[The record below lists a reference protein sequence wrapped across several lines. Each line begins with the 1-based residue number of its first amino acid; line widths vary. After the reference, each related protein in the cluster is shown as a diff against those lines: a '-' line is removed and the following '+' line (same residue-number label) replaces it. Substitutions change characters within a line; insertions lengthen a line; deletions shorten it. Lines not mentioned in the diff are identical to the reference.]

1 MKSFNDF
8 LCEARTKAG
17 LEAEKKGLIHTGKG
31 YYADAKGNIV
41 AKAEGGARLVPLTPE
56 EKQKLQSGS
65 PLTTPPMPQG
75 QMPAGGQTPGQQQQ
89 VQQEPPKEE
98 TPKDQKKDGEEEPM
112 VPRNEGGGSVV
123 ITFGRFNPP
132 HIGHLKLIDRV
143 ADEAYKDG
151 SDYMIY
157 PSQSQDPKK
166 NPLDFQ
172 TKTNVMQTMFPHHAG
187 NIVSDPSGGR
197 NIFDVLKGLHAQGYD
212 NVKIVVGDDRVKEFT
227 NMTGKY
233 NGKTYNFGKLDVV
246 SAGERDPESEDVEGM
261 SASKMRKAAQDNDYD
276 SFKKG
281 LPKDVKSADA
291 KSIYMQVRRSM
302 NLEEDLYQIAPK
314 LDQQSLRE
322 EYFQEN
328 IFNLGDI
335 VESLST
341 GVVGKIIFRGSNYVI
356 LVDEEGRSFRTWLDN
371 ITEKVIWEIGT
382 DVYRAAV
389 QKLTPGQ
396 PVVSYAHKTPSSINS
411 SKKKSKNGT
420 I

>member
-1 MKSFNDF
+1 MKSLKDF
-8 LCEARTKAG
+8 LGESRTKAG

-41 AKAEGGARLVPLTPE
+41 AKAEGGSRLIPLSPE
-56 EKQKLQSGS
+56 EKQRLKSGE
-65 PLTTPPMPQG
+65 PLTTPPMTAG
-75 QMPAGGQTPGQQQQ
+75 QMPAGGQQSPAQQQ
-89 VQQEPPKEE
+89 VQQEPQKE
-98 TPKDQKKDGEEEPM
+98 TPKDEKTSEEEPM

-132 HIGHLKLIDRV
+132 HTGHLKLLDKV

-166 NPLDFQ
+166 NPLDFG
-172 TKTNVMQTMFPHHAG
+172 TKTNVMQTMFPHHAS
-187 NIVSDPSGGR
+187 NIVNDPSGGR

-227 NMTGKY
+227 NITGKY
-233 NGKTYNFGKLDVV
+233 NGKTYNFGKLDIV
-246 SAGERDPESEDVEGM
+246 SAGERDPDSEDVEGM

-281 LPKDVKSADA
+281 LPTDVKSADA
-291 KSIYMQVRRSM
+291 KAIYMQVRRSM
-302 NLEEDLYQIAPK
+302 NLEEELYQIAPK
-314 LDQQSLRE
+314 LDQRSLRE
-322 EYFQEN
+322 EYYQEN
-328 IFNLGDI
+328 IFSVGDL

-341 GVVGKIIFRGSNYVI
+341 GIVGNIIFRGSNYVI
-356 LVDEEGRSFRTWLDN
+356 ILDEEGRTFRTWLDN
-371 ITEKVIWEIGT
+371 ITEKVHWEVGT
-382 DVYRAAV
+382 DIYRIAV

-396 PVVSYAHKTPSSINS
+396 PVVSYAHKDPSTLNSI
-411 SKKKSKNGT
+411 KKKSKNGT

>member
-8 LCEARTKAG
+8 LGEARTKAG
-17 LEAEKKGLIHTGKG
+17 LEAEKKGLVHTGKG

-41 AKAEGGARLVPLTPE
+41 AKAEGGARLVPLSPD
-56 EKQKLQSGS
+56 EKQRLKSGE
-65 PLTTPPMPQG
+65 PLTTPPMPQQAG
-75 QMPAGGQTPGQQQQ
+75 QMPAGGQMPAQQQ
-89 VQQEPPKEE
+89 VQQEPQKE
-98 TPKDQKKDGEEEPM
+98 TPKDEKTSEEEPM

-132 HIGHLKLIDRV
+132 HVGHLKLIDRV

-187 NIVSDPSGGR
+187 NIVNDPSGGR

-227 NMTGKY
+227 NITGKY

-246 SAGERDPESEDVEGM
+246 SAGERDPDSEDVEGM
-261 SASKMRKAAQDNDYD
+261 SASKMRKAAQSNDYD
-276 SFKKG
+276 AFKKG

-291 KSIYMQVRRSM
+291 KAIYMQVRRSM
-302 NLEEDLYQIAPK
+302 NLEEELYQIAPK
-314 LDQQSLRE
+314 LDPQSLRE
-322 EYFQEN
+322 EYFQER
-328 IFNLGDI
+328 IFNVGDL
-335 VESLST
+335 VESLTT
-341 GVVGKIIFRGSNYVI
+341 GVVGNIIFRGSNYVI
-356 LVDEEGRSFRTWLDN
+356 ILDEEGRTFRTWLDN
-371 ITEKVIWEIGT
+371 ITEKVHWEVGT
-382 DVYRAAV
+382 DVYRIAV

-396 PVVSYAHKTPSSINS
+396 PVVSYAHKDPSTLNS

>member
-1 MKSFNDF
+1 MKSLKDF
-8 LCEARTKAG
+8 LGEARTKAG
-17 LEAEKKGLIHTGKG
+17 LEAQKKGLLHTGKG

-41 AKAEGGARLVPLTPE
+41 AKAEGGTRLIPLSPE
-56 EKQKLQSGS
+56 EKQKLKTGE
-65 PLTTPPMPQG
+65 PLSTPPMPQG
-75 QMPAGGQTPGQQQQ
+75 AAGQMQQQQQQ

-98 TPKDQKKDGEEEPM
+98 KPKDQKKDGEEEPM

-132 HIGHLKLIDRV
+132 HTGHLKLLDKV

-172 TKTNVMQTMFPHHAG
+172 SKTNVMQTMFPHHAG

-227 NMTGKY
+227 NITGKY
-233 NGKTYNFGKLDVV
+233 NGKTYNFGKLDIV
-246 SAGERDPESEDVEGM
+246 SAGERDPDSEDVEGM

-276 SFKKG
+276 AFKKG

-328 IFNLGDI
+328 IFNLGEI

-356 LVDEEGRSFRTWLDN
+356 LVDEDGRTFRTWLDN

-382 DVYRAAV
+382 DIYRAAV

-396 PVVSYAHKTPSSINS
+396 PVVSYAHKDPASINS
-411 SKKKSKNGT
+411 SKKKSKHGT

>member
-1 MKSFNDF
+1 MKSLKDF
-8 LCEARTKAG
+8 FSEARTKAG
-17 LEAEKKGLIHTGKG
+17 LEAQKKGLVHTGKG

-41 AKAEGGARLVPLTPE
+41 AKAEGGTRLVPLSPQ
-56 EKQKLQSGS
+56 EKQKLKTGE
-65 PLTTPPMPQG
+65 PLTTPPMPQDGQQPAG
-75 QMPAGGQTPGQQQQ
+75 QMPAQQ
-89 VQQEPPKEE
+89 VQQEPPKEQ
-98 TPKDQKKDGEEEPM
+98 PKDEKSSEEEPM

-132 HIGHLKLIDRV
+132 HVGHLKLMDRV

-227 NMTGKY
+227 NITGKY
-233 NGKTYNFGKLDVV
+233 NGKTYNFGKLDIV
-246 SAGERDPESEDVEGM
+246 SAGERDPDSEDVEGM

-276 SFKKG
+276 AFKKG

-302 NLEEDLYQIAPK
+302 NLEEELYQIAPK
-314 LDQQSLRE
+314 LDPQSLRE
-322 EYFQEN
+322 EYFQER
-328 IFNLGDI
+328 IFNVGDV

-341 GVVGKIIFRGSNYVI
+341 GVVGNIIFRGSNYVI
-356 LVDEEGRSFRTWLDN
+356 MMDEEGRTFRSWLDN
-371 ITEKVIWEIGT
+371 ISEKVHWEVGT
-382 DVYRAAV
+382 DTYRIAV

-396 PVVSYAHKTPSSINS
+396 PVVSYAHKDPSTLNS

>member
-56 EKQKLQSGS
+56 EKQKLQSGA

-98 TPKDQKKDGEEEPM
+98 KPKDQKKDGEEEPM

-227 NMTGKY
+227 NITGKY

-246 SAGERDPESEDVEGM
+246 SAGERDPDSEDVEGM

-328 IFNLGDI
+328 IFKLGDI

-396 PVVSYAHKTPSSINS
+396 PVVSYAHKTPSTINS

>member
-98 TPKDQKKDGEEEPM
+98 KPKDQKKDGEEEPM

-227 NMTGKY
+227 NITGKY

-246 SAGERDPESEDVEGM
+246 SAGERDPDSEDVEGM

-356 LVDEEGRSFRTWLDN
+356 LVDEEGRTFRTWLDN

-396 PVVSYAHKTPSSINS
+396 PVVSYAHKTPSTLNS

>member
-1 MKSFNDF
+1 MKSIKDF
-8 LCEARTKAG
+8 LGEARTKAG

-41 AKAEGGARLVPLTPE
+41 AKAEGGSRLIPLSPE
-56 EKQKLQSGS
+56 EKQKLKTGE
-65 PLTTPPMPQG
+65 PLSTPPLPQG
-75 QMPAGGQTPGQQQQ
+75 SAAPGMPAGQQAQQQSQQ
-89 VQQEPPKEE
+89 VPPEKPPKE
-98 TPKDQKKDGEEEPM
+98 DKKSSEEEPM

-132 HIGHLKLIDRV
+132 HTGHLKLLDRV

-172 TKTNVMQTMFPHHAG
+172 SKTNVMQTMFPHHAG

-227 NMTGKY
+227 NITGKY
-233 NGKTYNFGKLDVV
+233 NGKTYNFGKLDIV
-246 SAGERDPESEDVEGM
+246 SAGERDPDSDDVEGM
-261 SASKMRKAAQDNDYD
+261 SASKMRKAAQENDYD

-302 NLEEDLYQIAPK
+302 NLEEELYQIAPK
-314 LDQQSLRE
+314 LDHQTLRE
-322 EYFQEN
+322 EYYHDN
-328 IFNLGDI
+328 IFKVGDI

-341 GVVGKIIFRGSNYVI
+341 GVIGKVIFRGSNYI
-356 LVDEEGRSFRTWLDN
+356 IMLDEEGRTFRTWLDN
-371 ITEKVIWEIGT
+371 ITEKEHWEIGT
-382 DVYRAAV
+382 DKYRIAL

-396 PVVSYAHKTPSSINS
+396 PVVSYAHKDPEELNS
-411 SKKKSKNGT
+411 SKTNLKNGT